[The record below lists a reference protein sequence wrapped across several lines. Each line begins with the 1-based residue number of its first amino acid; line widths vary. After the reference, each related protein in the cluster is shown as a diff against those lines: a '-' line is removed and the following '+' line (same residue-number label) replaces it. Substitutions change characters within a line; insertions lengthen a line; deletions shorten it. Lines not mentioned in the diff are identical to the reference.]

1 MMVDGELL
9 TSSGAKRDLKTPV
22 HSSRVQEILAKD
34 CRRSI
39 QTIELPEIRS
49 GEKEL
54 AYKIQKSE
62 ADILIMDAICEADID
77 RVAKACVTAD
87 IPVVCVDPGCFTVR
101 MAQRKFVEKTCQKSS
116 GGGQSFRSDAK
127 ADRLSG
133 RADRAVYLPG
143 AGQASFEG
151 I

>member
-1 MMVDGELL
+1 MLFRSSRALPAQDAKELVKKAVEQYWKPGVLCCKRIDSTLRGNIGAEIEGMLEMLPEGCKAVVVPAFPRAGRICIGGYMMVDGELL

-62 ADILIMDAICEADID
+62 ADILIMDAI
-77 RVAKACVTAD
+77 
-87 IPVVCVDPGCFTVR
+87 
-101 MAQRKFVEKTCQKSS
+101 
-116 GGGQSFRSDAK
+116 
-127 ADRLSG
+127 
-133 RADRAVYLPG
+133 
-143 AGQASFEG
+143 
-151 I
+151 